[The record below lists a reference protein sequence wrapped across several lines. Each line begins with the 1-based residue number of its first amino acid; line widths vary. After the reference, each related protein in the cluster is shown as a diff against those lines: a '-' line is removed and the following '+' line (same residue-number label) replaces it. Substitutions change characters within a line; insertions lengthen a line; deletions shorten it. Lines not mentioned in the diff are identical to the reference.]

1 MALEEYDDQTLIL
14 LSQQG
19 NKQAFGVL
27 VKRYMQRSYY
37 VALGLV
43 SSHEDALD
51 LSQEAFVRAYRA
63 IKRFEPGRQFFTW
76 FYQILR
82 NLCFNFIRDRKKQV
96 YRFSDISE
104 NEVIHFR
111 ASEKMQP
118 DKILEKKEVANK
130 IWMAIKALS
139 ENEREAIILREFQG
153 YRYEEMAEI
162 LDIPIGTVMSR
173 LYHARKRLAKLLQ
186 DEL

>member
-1 MALEEYDDQTLIL
+1 MTIDEYDDQTLIL
-14 LSQQG
+14 LSQEG
-19 NKQAFGVL
+19 NKQAFGIL

-82 NLCFNFIRDRKKQV
+82 NLCFNFIRDRKKNV
-96 YRFSDISE
+96 YRFSDIPE
-104 NEVIHFR
+104 NEVIEFKPHESCNLSVMFK
-111 ASEKMQP
+111 A
-118 DKILEKKEVANK
+118 
-130 IWMAIKALS
+130 KALF
-139 ENEREAIILREFQG
+139 AFFQIIKHPVFGVSQFVYLQSLNIVLSQVFQ
-153 YRYEEMAEI
+153 
-162 LDIPIGTVMSR
+162 
-173 LYHARKRLAKLLQ
+173 
-186 DEL
+186 

>member
-1 MALEEYDDQTLIL
+1 MTIEEHDDQSLIL
-14 LSQQG
+14 LSQKG

-43 SSHEDALD
+43 HSHDDALD
-51 LSQEAFVRAYRA
+51 LSQDAFVRAYRA

-76 FYQILR
+76 YYQILR
-82 NLCFNFIRDRKKQV
+82 NLCFNFNRDRKKNV
-96 YRFSDISE
+96 YRFSDIPE
-104 NEVIHFR
+104 NEVIQFR
-111 ASEKMQP
+111 EKDTVQP
-118 DKILEKKEVANK
+118 DKILEKKEVADKLWKAINK
-130 IWMAIKALS
+130 LTES
-139 ENEREAIILREFQG
+139 EKEAIILREFQG
-153 YRYEEMAEI
+153 YSYQEMAEI

-173 LYHARKRLAKLLQ
+173 LYHARKHLANELQ